1 MKDIKEHVK
10 EILEDTAHTVKGL
23 RGKGRKVER
32 RWARR
37 WWRPGS
43 RATPPFTR
51 SSGT

>member
-23 RGKGRKVER
+23 RGKGRKVEKVGR
-32 RWARR
+32 RWR
-37 WWRPGS
+37 RPGS